1 MSRERRTIRRFLVS
15 SRGVRCWVAV
25 VFVACQKQASDR
37 IDSASSSVAP
47 SAASQARIDSA
58 PGADTAH
65 ASTPAAT
72 TPACVS
78 AGEWQQCSVE
88 KRLTDAGYVPVNKGP
103 SPKGVFPVPGTTY
116 ALGPAQLH
124 VYIFKSAKE
133 REQAI
138 AAIDTVAVSRRG
150 SAAPWPTRPT
160 LITSNNLV
168 AVLESDNGQLIERV
182 QLAITAGL
190 PRASR

>member
-1 MSRERRTIRRFLVS
+1 MSRERRTFRRFLVS
-15 SRGVRCWVAV
+15 SRGVRCWVAIA
-25 VFVACQKQASDR
+25 FTACQRQAADR
-37 IDSASSSVAP
+37 AD
-47 SAASQARIDSA
+47 SAASSAASPARIDSA
-58 PGADTAH
+58 ARAETTR
-65 ASTPAAT
+65 ASTPVTA

-78 AGEWQQCSVE
+78 EGEWQQCSIE
-88 KRLTDAGYVPVNKGP
+88 KRLTDAGYVPINKGP
-103 SPKGVFPVPGTTY
+103 SPTGVFPVSGTTY

-138 AAIDTVAVSRRG
+138 AAIDTTAVSPRG

-168 AVLESDNGQLIERV
+168 GVLVSDNGQLIERV

-190 PRASR
+190 PRSSR